1 MLTRRTALRRAAPRR
16 GFTLI
21 ELLVVISIIATLAAL
36 ILPAVQNARATAR
49 RTECLNNIRNLGIAA
64 QSYATSRNGSL
75 PYLTDLS
82 APINWGTA
90 STPVNAG
97 TPWTVQLFPFIELGP
112 LGERLAASTNDG
124 TGVNTTTGLAEVK
137 NKVLNCPDD
146 PNDNLPGNLSY
157 AINVGYI
164 SNAIYGADMTVNA
177 TGTPTAG
184 HVSSLYDYSFNGTG
198 ATPIPADDRE
208 VARGTGV
215 SWPDVQIKLD
225 QVSRADGTTATL
237 LFAENL
243 QAQNW
248 AGRAP
253 AATGDIEI
261 SDFSFGLPVANSGT
275 NYVIAASTTAGGVG
289 VAGTAAAPVKGTSL
303 AIPAGFRGVVASNGM
318 INANLQ
324 GAEGQAQRPSS
335 THSGGVNVIFCGG
348 NGRFLNQTMDAMVY
362 SSLLTWDGSRK
373 GQNIVSDT
381 EF

>member
-1 MLTRRTALRRAAPRR
+1 MLTRRTATRRAAPRR

-64 QSYATSRNGSL
+64 QSFATSRNGSL
-75 PYLTDLS
+75 PYLVDLN

-90 STPVNAG
+90 SVPVNAG
-97 TPWTVQLFPFIELGP
+97 TPWTIQLFPFIELGP
-112 LGERLAASTNDG
+112 LGERIAASDNTG
-124 TGVNTTTGLAEVK
+124 TGVNSTTGLAATK

-146 PNDNLPGNLSY
+146 PNDNLAGNLSY

-164 SNAIYGADMTVNA
+164 SNALWGADMTVDA

-198 ATPIPADDRE
+198 ALTSDDRE
-208 VARGTGV
+208 VARGSGV
-215 SWPDVQIKLD
+215 AWPDVQIKLD
-225 QVSRADGTTATL
+225 QISRADGTTATI

-253 AATGDIEI
+253 LSTGDIEI
-261 SDFSFGLPVANSGT
+261 SDFSIGLPVANTGT

-324 GAEGQAQRPSS
+324 GTEGQAQRPSS

-348 NGRFLNQTMDAMVY
+348 NGKFLNQTMDSMLY